1 MHFSIPFRPEY
12 LSAFCQGKWHLNTI
26 SNISG
31 VSKVATE
38 IFVPNLARKLILQT
52 QETLFALSKCT
63 GATSKEHS
71 ANKNE
76 TTEYATGIYKSTCCK
91 HSSPLFIFK
100 LLNRRININ
109 WHIFLQAYQL
119 FLSVPFL
126 NLFIS
131 FLLL

>member
-1 MHFSIPFRPEY
+1 MHFSIPLRPEY
-12 LSAFCQGKWHLNTI
+12 LSAFCQAKRHLNTI

-38 IFVPNLARKLILQT
+38 IFMPKWFCRLK
-52 QETLFALSKCT
+52 KCCLLYQNVQW
-63 GATSKEHS
+63 ATSKEHT

-76 TTEYATGIYKSTCCK
+76 TTEYATGIYISTCCK
-91 HSSPLFIFK
+91 HSSPLALFIFK

-109 WHIFLQAYQL
+109 WHIFLQAHQW
-119 FLSVPFL
+119 FLSFPFI